1 MIRTLVAACALAF
14 TASSALAGMITV
26 ESTHDVK
33 TTIDRLEAA
42 VNGAGA
48 TVFARI
54 DHKAN
59 AEKAGLEQPAS
70 QVLIFGN
77 PKMGTP
83 MMNASGSVGLDLPL
97 RVHAFDKDGKTLIMY
112 HDPIAMAK
120 EHGASCRAQ
129 GGAGCGRCPEE
140 ADGQGRRPS
149 NPLNRSG
156 RRPAPVS
163 LFSQADRRIGQGCRP
178 ASLAAPAGSG
188 ARNPPIPPA

>member
-1 MIRTLVAACALAF
+1 MIRTVVAALALSAS
-14 TASSALAGMITV
+14 TAWAGMITV
-26 ESTHDVK
+26 ESTHDVN

-59 AEKAGLEQPAS
+59 AEKAGLEQPES

-97 RVHAFDKDGKTLIMY
+97 RVHAFEKDGKVLIMY

-120 EHGASCRAQ
+120 EHGLPAEHKAVLGAAGALKKLTAKA
-129 GGAGCGRCPEE
+129 GGE
-140 ADGQGRRPS
+140 
-149 NPLNRSG
+149 
-156 RRPAPVS
+156 
-163 LFSQADRRIGQGCRP
+163 
-178 ASLAAPAGSG
+178 
-188 ARNPPIPPA
+188 